1 VNARRIQNAV
11 ALGAGLVFS
20 AGLVLSGMAQPEKV
34 IGFLDVGG
42 RWDASLLC
50 VMAGAVGVHF
60 VVQRL
65 AHRRTTPLWSP
76 QFWLPTRQDIDG
88 RLLLGSLVFGVGW
101 GLSGYCP
108 GPAIVS
114 LPLGGLSALVFV
126 SAMAAGMW
134 LTSRLERVVPALG
147 GTPAPA
153 QLAPAQPAA
162 PVPTSEAAAR
172 ADG

>member
-1 VNARRIQNAV
+1 VRARSAHDAV

-20 AGLVLSGMAQPEKV
+20 AGLVLSGMARPSKV
-34 IGFLDVGG
+34 IGFLDVAG

-65 AHRRTTPLWSP
+65 ARRRAAPLWSP
-76 QFWLPTRQDIDG
+76 RFWLPTRRDIDG

-108 GPAIVS
+108 GPALVS
-114 LPLGGLSALVFV
+114 LPLGGVSALVFV
-126 SAMAAGMW
+126 SAMLAGMW
-134 LTSRLERVVPALG
+134 LTSRLERVLPALRG
-147 GTPAPA
+147 P
-153 QLAPAQPAA
+153 PAA
-162 PVPTSEAAAR
+162 PERTPEAMAGAER
-172 ADG
+172 